1 MCREQAIAAAADYF
15 DTGAFFEDMS
25 RRIAIRTESQLFA
38 DRAAEMDVYLDE
50 IQRTLEPMGYHCAKF
65 ANPSA
70 MAGPLLIAER
80 IEDPSLPTVL
90 TYGHG
95 DVVNG
100 MEGQWEEDRDPWT
113 LTEVGDRLYGRG
125 IADNKGQHS
134 VNIAGLAAVLKTR
147 GKLGFNSKIL
157 IENGEECGS
166 LGLADFA
173 RLHKDKLTS
182 DFLISSDGPR
192 FNASKPCVFMGSRGG
207 YVFDIT
213 CELRQGAHHSGNWG
227 GLLPNPAI
235 ILAHAVASITDKR
248 GQIRIP
254 EWRPT
259 TLTPAVRKVLAECEW
274 EAAPGSPEIDPDW
287 GEESLTPIERVI
299 GWNSF
304 EILSC
309 IAGQPERPVNAIPGK
324 ATCRAQLRFVV
335 GTDPEEI
342 IPALQ
347 RHLDREGF
355 PQVKVKAVVERDYM
369 TATRLE
375 PDHPLVQWTVASI
388 EKTCG
393 KKPTILPNLGGSL
406 PNEVFSDILGLPTIW
421 VPHSYSGCS
430 QHAANEHNLK
440 PILREG
446 LEVMAGLFWDI
457 GDGTLPKR
465 NHL

>member
-1 MCREQAIAAAADYF
+1 MSREQAIAAAADYF
-15 DTGAFFEDMS
+15 DRGSFFEDMS
-25 RRIAIRTESQLFA
+25 RRIAIRTESQLYA
-38 DRAAEMDVYLDE
+38 DRKAEIDAYLDE
-50 IQRTLEPMGYHCAKF
+50 MQQTLEPMGYSCTKLP
-65 ANPSA
+65 NPSSK
-70 MAGPLLIAER
+70 AGPLLIAER

-100 MEGQWEEDRDPWT
+100 MEGQWDEDRDPWT

-125 IADNKGQHS
+125 IADNKGQHC
-134 VNIAGLAAVLKTR
+134 VNIGGLAAVLKTR

-157 IENGEECGS
+157 IESGEECGS
-166 LGLADFA
+166 LGLSEFA
-173 RLHKDKLTS
+173 ELHKEKLKA

-213 CELRQGAHHSGNWG
+213 CDLREGAHHSGNWG

-235 ILAHAVASITDKR
+235 ILAHALATITDKR

-274 EAAPGSPEIDPDW
+274 EVTPGSPAIDPNW

-304 EILSC
+304 EILSY

-342 IPALQ
+342 VPALQ
-347 RHLDREGF
+347 RHLEREGF
-355 PQVKVKAVVERDYM
+355 PQVTAKAVVERDYM

-375 PDHPLVQWTVASI
+375 PDHPLVEWAVASI
-388 EKTCG
+388 KKTSEKN
-393 KKPTILPNLGGSL
+393 PTILPNLGGSL
-406 PNEVFSDILGLPTIW
+406 PNEVFSDTLGLPTIW

-430 QHAANEHNLK
+430 QHAPNEHNLK

-457 GDGTLPKR
+457 GDGTLPKSW
-465 NHL
+465 